1 MVMNIPILS
10 LDRVEAPID
19 EARGLS
25 NPWYTHESCF
35 ITERDTIFSNNW
47 TCVAFTHDVSESGSV
62 YPVNLMGIPLLVV
75 RDREY

>member
-1 MVMNIPILS
+1 MNIPILS

-35 ITERDTIFSNNW
+35 ITERDTIFRI
-47 TCVAFTHDVSESGSV
+47 TG
-62 YPVNLMGIPLLVV
+62 PVWHLPTMCRNLGLFILSI
-75 RDREY
+75 